1 MPWLGLTLELDPA
14 AAEAFSEAL
23 LEAGAQSVS
32 LDNLEAPR
40 PMLHAVLGR
49 DVDAPAL
56 VRRVSASLN
65 LAAPHFTTREIAD

>member
-32 LDNLEAPR
+32 LDNLDAPR
-40 PMLHAVLGR
+40 HTLHAVLGR
-49 DVDAPAL
+49 DVDPAHH
-56 VRRVSASLN
+56 RR
-65 LAAPHFTTREIAD
+65 ADAGGGR